1 MLIGRKIMMDKR
13 EINEDEKDL
22 HSLQADETTNLKLNE
37 QKVLYGLIAFPSQ
50 KDTDIC
56 SKLGMRKS
64 TFSTIKTRLEEQK
77 LFRRVMLP
85 GFPRINAEL
94 FVILSARMALSNQD
108 NEERLEML
116 SDVFNLFRED
126 VFVIGESE
134 NLIVFSIS
142 KNFTN
147 YDLNLQTLR
156 QTGIKNKIFLRTGLN
171 YQILPFE
178 TTRFERFFSY
188 GPLINRLFNLKFDDS
203 EADVDNLIYE
213 DQLSKIN
220 SEKSDAKM
228 IYEFSNTERKV
239 FQGLL
244 EHPDDSN
251 RELAETIGVS
261 KNTLASMK
269 KNFLNENVIFP
280 RVVPDLLKLGIK
292 LLVFFFGQFD
302 PDSTSGERQQGIEKC
317 DDQFKPILLAVKD
330 SEFYILYAV
339 TSFEEYHS
347 SSTKVMTYFS
357 EKKLIAPNYN
367 TVIFSLPHA
376 RIIKE
381 HEYLPL
387 VDKLIPYHKK

>member
-1 MLIGRKIMMDKR
+1 MMDNR
-13 EINEDEKDL
+13 QDEKEFQL
-22 HSLQADETTNLKLNE
+22 PQTDEQINLKSNE

-56 SKLGMRKS
+56 NKLGMRKS
-64 TFSTIKTRLEEQK
+64 TFSTIKTRLEDAK

-188 GPLINRLFNLKFDDS
+188 GPLINRLFNLKFDDKD
-203 EADVDNLIYE
+203 ADSDNLVYE

-220 SEKSDAKM
+220 DDVGSNTNI

-251 RELAETIGVS
+251 RELAETISVS

-269 KNFLNENVIFP
+269 KKFLTENVIFP

-387 VDKLIPYHKK
+387 VDKLIPFPKK

>member
-1 MLIGRKIMMDKR
+1 MMENRDA
-13 EINEDEKDL
+13 NEDPDIS
-22 HSLQADETTNLKLNE
+22 SLQMDEQINLKTNE
-37 QKVLYGLIAFPSQ
+37 QKVLYGLIAYPSQ

-56 SKLGMRKS
+56 AKLEMRKS
-64 TFSTIKTRLEEQK
+64 TFSTIKTRLEEAK

-85 GFPRINAEL
+85 GFPRLYEEL
-94 FVILSARMALSNQD
+94 FFILSARMALSNQD

-116 SDVFNLFRED
+116 SGVFNLFRED

-188 GPLINRLFNLKFDDS
+188 GPLINRLFDLKFNNEDADKDS
-203 EADVDNLIYE
+203 LIYE
-213 DQLSKIN
+213 EQISQFSSPN
-220 SEKSDAKM
+220 SNISYD
-228 IYEFSNTERKV
+228 FSNTERKV

-251 RELAETIGVS
+251 RELAEKIEVS

-269 KNFLNENVIFP
+269 KKFLSESVIFP
-280 RVVPDLLKLGIK
+280 RVVPDLL
-292 LLVFFFGQFD
+292 
-302 PDSTSGERQQGIEKC
+302 
-317 DDQFKPILLAVKD
+317 
-330 SEFYILYAV
+330 
-339 TSFEEYHS
+339 
-347 SSTKVMTYFS
+347 
-357 EKKLIAPNYN
+357 
-367 TVIFSLPHA
+367 
-376 RIIKE
+376 
-381 HEYLPL
+381 
-387 VDKLIPYHKK
+387 

>member
-1 MLIGRKIMMDKR
+1 MMENRDA
-13 EINEDEKDL
+13 NEDPDMS
-22 HSLQADETTNLKLNE
+22 SLQMDEQINLKTNE
-37 QKVLYGLIAFPSQ
+37 QKVLYGLIAYPSQ

-56 SKLGMRKS
+56 AKLEMRKS
-64 TFSTIKTRLEEQK
+64 TFSTKKTRLEEAK

-116 SDVFNLFRED
+116 SGVFNLFRED

-188 GPLINRLFNLKFDDS
+188 GPLINRLFDLKFNNEDADKDS
-203 EADVDNLIYE
+203 LIYE
-213 DQLSKIN
+213 EQISQFSSPN
-220 SEKSDAKM
+220 SNISYD
-228 IYEFSNTERKV
+228 FSNTERKV

-251 RELAETIGVS
+251 RELAEKIEVS

-269 KNFLNENVIFP
+269 KKFLSESVIFP

-302 PDSTSGERQQGIEKC
+302 PDSTQGERQQGISKC
-317 DDQFKPILLAVKD
+317 DDQLKPILLAVKD

-339 TSFEEYHS
+339 KSFEEYHS
-347 SSTKVMTYFS
+347 LSTKVMTYFS

-387 VDKLIPYHKK
+387 VDKLIPYHK

>member
-1 MLIGRKIMMDKR
+1 MM
-13 EINEDEKDL
+13 ENPEEDIQSPQTEE
-22 HSLQADETTNLKLNE
+22 QVNLKVNE

-56 SKLGMRKS
+56 QKLGMRKS
-64 TFSTIKTRLEEQK
+64 TFSTIKTRLEEQE

-188 GPLINRLFNLKFDDS
+188 GPLINRLFNLQLDDKD
-203 EADVDNLIYE
+203 ADIDNLIYE
-213 DQLSKIN
+213 EQLSKLRGSN
-220 SEKSDAKM
+220 AKM

-251 RELAETIGVS
+251 RELAENIGVS

-269 KNFLNENVIFP
+269 KNFLSENVIFP

-302 PDSTSGERQQGIEKC
+302 PDSTSGERQLGINKC

-387 VDKLIPYHKK
+387 VDKLIPYTKK

>member
-1 MLIGRKIMMDKR
+1 MM
-13 EINEDEKDL
+13 ENSQDEV
-22 HSLQADETTNLKLNE
+22 HSLQTDEQINLKTNE
-37 QKVLYGLIAFPSQ
+37 QKVIYGLIAFPSQ
-50 KDTDIC
+50 KETDIC
-56 SKLGMRKS
+56 AKLGMRKS

-171 YQILPFE
+171 YSILPFE

-188 GPLINRLFNLKFDDS
+188 GPLINRLFNLEFDDND
-203 EADVDNLIYE
+203 ADVDSLIYA
-213 DQLSKIN
+213 DQLPKSVNDDTSNSKI
-220 SEKSDAKM
+220 
-228 IYEFSNTERKV
+228 IYEFSNTERRV

-251 RELAETIGVS
+251 RELAETISVS

-269 KNFLNENVIFP
+269 KKFLSENVIFP

-292 LLVFFFGQFD
+292 LLVFFYGQFD
-302 PDSTSGERQQGIEKC
+302 PDSTYGERQQGIEKC
-317 DDQFKPILLAVKD
+317 DNQLKPIHLAVKD

-387 VDKLIPYHKK
+387 VDKLIPINKK

>member
-1 MLIGRKIMMDKR
+1 MKPLMEER
-13 EINEDEKDL
+13 ELDSSPELLDL
-22 HSLQADETTNLKLNE
+22 EQINLKTNE

-56 SKLGMRKS
+56 SILGMRKS
-64 TFSTIKTRLEEQK
+64 TFSTIKSRLEEAK

-116 SDVFNLFRED
+116 SGVFNLFRED
-126 VFVIGESE
+126 VFVVGESE

-188 GPLINRLFNLKFDDS
+188 GPLINRLFDLKFKNK
-203 EADVDNLIYE
+203 EADRDDLIYE
-213 DQLSKIN
+213 DQIKQLSESN
-220 SEKSDAKM
+220 EKM
-228 IYEFSNTERKV
+228 VYEFSNTERKV

-251 RELAETIGVS
+251 RELAEKIEVS

-269 KNFLNENVIFP
+269 KKFLTENVLLP

-292 LLVFFFGQFD
+292 LLIFFFGQFD
-302 PDSTSGERQQGIEKC
+302 PDSAPGERQNGIANC
-317 DDQFKPILLAVKD
+317 DEVLKPILLAVKD
-330 SEFYILYAV
+330 SDFYILYAV

-347 SSTKVMTYFS
+347 LSTKVMTFFS

-376 RIIKE
+376 KIIKE
-381 HEYLPL
+381 HDYLPL
-387 VDKLIPYHKK
+387 VDKLLVH

>member
-1 MLIGRKIMMDKR
+1 MM
-13 EINEDEKDL
+13 ENSQDEV
-22 HSLQADETTNLKLNE
+22 HSLQTDEQINLKTNE

-56 SKLGMRKS
+56 AKLGMRKS

-171 YQILPFE
+171 YSILPFE

-188 GPLINRLFNLKFDDS
+188 GPLINRLFNLEFDDND
-203 EADVDNLIYE
+203 ADVDSLIYE
-213 DQLSKIN
+213 DQLPKSVSDDTSNSKI
-220 SEKSDAKM
+220 
-228 IYEFSNTERKV
+228 IYEFSNTERRV

-251 RELAETIGVS
+251 RELAETISVS

-269 KNFLNENVIFP
+269 KKFLSENVIFP

-302 PDSTSGERQQGIEKC
+302 PDSTYGERQQGIEKC
-317 DDQFKPILLAVKD
+317 DNQLKPILLAVKD

-387 VDKLIPYHKK
+387 VDKLIPINKK

>member
-1 MLIGRKIMMDKR
+1 MENQQEKESDIPSTQT
-13 EINEDEKDL
+13 DE
-22 HSLQADETTNLKLNE
+22 QITLKSNE
-37 QKVLYGLIAFPSQ
+37 QKVLYGLIAYPSQ

-56 SKLGMRKS
+56 LKLGMRKS
-64 TFSTIKTRLEEQK
+64 TFSTIKTRLEEAK

-188 GPLINRLFNLKFDDS
+188 GPLMNRLFNLKQDDS
-203 EADVDNLIYE
+203 ISDKDNLIYE
-213 DQLSKIN
+213 EQLQPDK
-220 SEKSDAKM
+220 DGTYPPM
-228 IYEFSNTERKV
+228 TYDFSNTERKV

-251 RELAETIGVS
+251 RELAEKINVS

-269 KNFLNENVIFP
+269 KKFLNENVIFP

-302 PDSTSGERQQGIEKC
+302 PDSTSGDRQLGIEKC

-330 SEFYILYAV
+330 SDFYILYAV

-387 VDKLIPYHKK
+387 VEKLIPLQKQK

>member
-1 MLIGRKIMMDKR
+1 MM
-13 EINEDEKDL
+13 ENSQDEV
-22 HSLQADETTNLKLNE
+22 HSLQTDEQINLKTNE

-56 SKLGMRKS
+56 AKLGMRKS

-171 YQILPFE
+171 YSILPFE

-188 GPLINRLFNLKFDDS
+188 GPLINRLFNLEFDDND
-203 EADVDNLIYE
+203 ADVDSLIYE
-213 DQLSKIN
+213 DQLPKSVSDDTSNSKI
-220 SEKSDAKM
+220 
-228 IYEFSNTERKV
+228 IYEFSNTERRV

-251 RELAETIGVS
+251 RELAETISVS

-269 KNFLNENVIFP
+269 KKFHSENVIFP

-302 PDSTSGERQQGIEKC
+302 PDSTYGERQQGIEKC
-317 DDQFKPILLAVKD
+317 DNQLKPILLAVKD

-357 EKKLIAPNYN
+357 EKKLIEQNYN

-387 VDKLIPYHKK
+387 VDKLIPINKK